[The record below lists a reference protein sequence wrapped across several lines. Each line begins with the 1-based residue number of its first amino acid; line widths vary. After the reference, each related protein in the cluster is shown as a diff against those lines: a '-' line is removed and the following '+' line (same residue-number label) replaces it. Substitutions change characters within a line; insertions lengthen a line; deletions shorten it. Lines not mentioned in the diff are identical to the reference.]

1 MRLGIVFP
9 PRKEE
14 YQEQAGS
21 PRKSGTVA
29 PEQNGH
35 IPIVSFEKVV
45 ALVWHYLVEDEIS
58 ADNMK
63 SAFTTFDVDG
73 DGSLQS
79 SEVEQVCRY
88 AHEHH
93 VLEWMCFIAGQ
104 QNFRTENM

>member
-14 YQEQAGS
+14 YQEHDDS
-21 PRKSGTVA
+21 PRNPGTVA
-29 PEQNGH
+29 PEQDGH
-35 IPIVSFEKVV
+35 IPFVSFEKVV
-45 ALVWHYLVEDEIS
+45 ALVWHFLVEDEIS

-79 SEVEQVCRY
+79 SEVEQVCRCGHSN
-88 AHEHH
+88 A
-93 VLEWMCFIAGQ
+93 VLYCCTG
-104 QNFRTENM
+104 